1 MEGSRKQ
8 LPWPD
13 NTGEDWSLVSE
24 LADYIGAR
32 QDLHRLTSCYTAEAG
47 LGHTTPAP
55 VIRNQPLAGAAGGT
69 GVRREVGGSEEGCKQ

>member
-32 QDLHRLTSCYTAEAG
+32 QDLHRLTSCYTAEA
-47 LGHTTPAP
+47 TPAPTP